1 MKHYL
6 DYKAT
11 VWFRV
16 PINSK
21 EDLELVKN
29 KLVNGEKPSDLYNDE
44 NVEVGQCEPL
54 YDTEE
59 FILPIENDNQ
69 STIELYEIQK
79 IDNCTQPIMIWD
91 NTKK

>member
-11 VWFRV
+11 VWFRI

-21 EDLELVKN
+21 EDVELVKN
-29 KLVNGEKPSDLYNDE
+29 KLFNGKTPSDLYNDE
-44 NVEVGQCEPL
+44 ILEVGQCELL

-59 FILPIENDNQ
+59 FMLPVENDNQ

>member
-1 MKHYL
+1 MEHYL

-11 VWFRV
+11 VWFRI

-21 EDLELVKN
+21 EDLELVKT
-29 KLVNGEKPSDLYNDE
+29 KLANGEAPSDLYNDE
-44 NVEVGQCEPL
+44 NLEVGQCEPL

-59 FILPIENDNQ
+59 FMLPVENDNQ
-69 STIELYEIQK
+69 STIELFEFQK

>member
-29 KLVNGEKPSDLYNDE
+29 KLVNGETPLYLYHDE
-44 NVEVGQCEPL
+44 NLEVGQCEPL

>member
-1 MKHYL
+1 MGHYL

-11 VWFRV
+11 VWFRIPV
-16 PINSK
+16 NSK

-29 KLVNGEKPSDLYNDE
+29 KLANGGIPSDLYNDE
-44 NVEVGQCEPL
+44 ILEVGECEIL

-79 IDNCTQPIMIWD
+79 INNCTQPIMIWD

>member
-11 VWFRV
+11 VWFRI

-21 EDLELVKN
+21 EDVELVKN
-29 KLVNGEKPSDLYNDE
+29 KLFNGETPSDLYNDE
-44 NVEVGQCEPL
+44 ILEVGQCELL

-59 FILPIENDNQ
+59 FMLPVENDNQ